1 VIRAPKK
8 PVAVY
13 EQTAPAK
20 RLLDFAL
27 GSPAFPHGIVSVG
40 VHVVDME
47 DMFGRWIKNDDIG
60 VIAWQ
65 QLTFGV

>member
-1 VIRAPKK
+1 MVRAPKK
-8 PVAVY
+8 LVTVY
-13 EQTAPAK
+13 DQTATAK

-47 DMFGRWIKNDDIG
+47 DMLGSWIKNYDIG